1 MLGHVTVWPDMLQP
15 PSHAVLE
22 SHRDEVCVVHEGAR
36 LVTESWRTTHQVEVA
51 VAVVAFDA
59 HLSVGCT
66 CAKVGIL
73 FMHAASS
80 NPHIFTHHRV
90 ALRRAHRTK
99 VFYSVIQSEDVLAML
114 TFEAGDALR
123 EVLFPVQTRHIVRVI
138 VVAEVRLPGGHQ
150 ERVFARLDTAR
161 EYLHQCLIPTCRDLC
176 LRAEAVGVQLG
187 TELLPELRPAT
198 VREIEFW

>member
-66 CAKVGIL
+66 CAKVRIL